1 MIQLLVSTKALWQFA
16 KDCLD
21 PEVFGHKAS
30 AEMRD
35 AAREA
40 LGLPKIEARQPSV
53 PKPETDKHN
62 SDVYSAVQQ
71 SEFNERDR

>member
-1 MIQLLVSTKALWQFA
+1 MIQLLVNTKALWQFA

-21 PEVFGHKAS
+21 PERFGHQAT

-40 LGLPKIEARQPSV
+40 LGYPKT
-53 PKPETDKHN
+53 ETLG
-62 SDVYSAVQQ
+62 SAYDQ
-71 SEFNERDR
+71 RDR